1 MKTYFVFLFLIFA
14 VLNIYSSK
22 PNDYELLL
30 EWGKN
35 YSVYISDKI
44 DMNYTNENN
53 KNYYVKE
60 EIKKDEIVMTIPKK
74 VLLNIDSAINIL
86 GKKIKKQFEIY
97 KNKQLEDKTNLN
109 EDMLYHINQS
119 FLAYLMTIAN
129 KNKSK
134 NNKNKLYQYYKY
146 YFNTFETNLEK
157 YPLFFST
164 EQMRLLA
171 FSIFGSELISTRRL
185 FEEEYEILQR
195 EIHKK
200 ILDQDEYI
208 KYRIFTF
215 NKFVNMTGTSYI
227 IPFVDMLD
235 TNPINFN
242 LQLNY
247 TEDSVSLVS
256 TKDIHP
262 GDVLSMA
269 VVQMS
274 NSGFFI
280 TYGKVFEEN
289 KYFVENF
296 RIHKIGQ
303 NFLRE
308 QKLDPLM
315 ATGEIIDI
323 TEKNYYEK
331 VIPDYIEISKALKE
345 DGSKASALRLFLENI
360 KSIRESYNKITVSDL
375 FKNFFNAKTVQ
386 NIRSVLD
393 TEKYYLDKKIREMKK
408 IVNKYA
414 RERQHDL

>member
-1 MKTYFVFLFLIFA
+1 
-14 VLNIYSSK
+14 
-22 PNDYELLL
+22 
-30 EWGKN
+30 
-35 YSVYISDKI
+35 
-44 DMNYTNENN
+44 
-53 KNYYVKE
+53 
-60 EIKKDEIVMTIPKK
+60 
-74 VLLNIDSAINIL
+74 
-86 GKKIKKQFEIY
+86 
-97 KNKQLEDKTNLN
+97 
-109 EDMLYHINQS
+109 
-119 FLAYLMTIAN
+119 
-129 KNKSK
+129 
-134 NNKNKLYQYYKY
+134 
-146 YFNTFETNLEK
+146 
-157 YPLFFST
+157 
-164 EQMRLLA
+164 MRLLA

-375 FKNFFNAKTVQ
+375 FKNFFNPKTVQ
-386 NIRSVLD
+386 KIRSVLD

>member
-1 MKTYFVFLFLIFA
+1 MKTYFIFLFLMFTIS
-14 VLNIYSSK
+14 NTHSSK
-22 PNDYELLL
+22 QNDYELLL

-35 YSVYISDKI
+35 HSVYISDKI

-97 KNKQLEDKTNLN
+97 KNKQLEDKT
-109 EDMLYHINQS
+109 
-119 FLAYLMTIAN
+119 
-129 KNKSK
+129 

-274 NSGFFI
+274 DSGFFI

-386 NIRSVLD
+386 KIRSVLD